1 MALFGTDGIRGL
13 ANGSVLTA
21 ETALAAAV
29 AAAHILVES
38 SSNAGQ
44 RTSSNGE
51 AASGSRPV
59 AIVGQD
65 SRASGEFLE
74 AAVIAGLASAGVDVY
89 RVGVLPTPA
98 VAHLVAATGADLG
111 IMISASHN
119 PMPDNGIKL
128 FARGGGKLDD
138 AIEAAIEKRMGE
150 PWERPTG
157 REVGRIVNDENAATA
172 YIQHLLSSVSTPL
185 QGLKIV
191 VDCANGASSL
201 VAPLVYEKAGAT
213 VVAIHHSP
221 DGWNINDGCGS
232 THLEDLQ
239 AAVVREG
246 ADFGIAHDG
255 DSDRCLAV
263 DHTGAVVD
271 GDQIMTILANGFKSR
286 GKLKD
291 DTIVATVMS
300 NLGFFHAMNAAGIN
314 VITTAVGDRYVL
326 EQMLEGDYSLGG
338 EQSGHLI
345 IRDHAGTGDGI
356 LTALA
361 LAQEVVRTKKTLSE
375 LASAMQRFPQVLINV
390 SGVAKDKLPD
400 SLLVAAAVKD
410 AQQRL
415 GDDGRVLLRAS
426 GTESLIRVMVEAA
439 SDSLAQEIAATL
451 AAVVKAELGI

>member
-38 SSNAGQ
+38 SSNAGK
-44 RTSSNGE
+44 
-51 AASGSRPV
+51 RPR

-111 IMISASHN
+111 VMISASHN

-138 AIEAAIEKRMGE
+138 AVEAAIEKRMGE

-157 REVGRIVNDENAATA
+157 RAVGRIVEDLGAAA
-172 YIQHLLSSVSTPL
+172 RYIDHLLASVSTPL
-185 QGLKIV
+185 AGLKIV
-191 VDCANGASSL
+191 VDCANGASSQ
-201 VAPLVYEKAGAT
+201 VAPLVYERAGAT

-221 DGWNINDGCGS
+221 DGWNINENCGS
-232 THLEDLQ
+232 THMSDLQ
-239 AAVVREG
+239 AAVVTHK

-263 DHTGAVVD
+263 DASGAIVD
-271 GDQIMTILANGFKSR
+271 GDQIMTILANGFKGQGR
-286 GKLKD
+286 LKD
-291 DTIVATVMS
+291 ETIVATVMS
-300 NLGFFHAMNAAGIN
+300 NLGFFHAMKKSGIK

-326 EQMLEGDYSLGG
+326 EQMIAGDFSLGG

-345 IRDHAGTGDGI
+345 IREHAGTGDGI

-361 LAQEVVRTKKTLSE
+361 LAQEVVRTGKPLAE
-375 LASAMQRFPQVLINV
+375 LAAAMDRFPQVLINV
-390 SGVAKDKLPD
+390 SNVAKEKLAQS
-400 SLLVAAAVKD
+400 SLISDAVTAAEAK
-410 AQQRL
+410 L
-415 GDDGRVLLRAS
+415 GDEGRVLLRAS
-426 GTESLIRVMVEAA
+426 GTEPLIRVMVEAS
-439 SDSLAQEIAATL
+439 SDSLAQEIASSL
-451 AAVVKAELGI
+451 AAIVKAELGN

>member
-21 ETALAAAV
+21 EVALSAAV

-38 SSNAGQ
+38 SSNAG
-44 RTSSNGE
+44 R
-51 AASGSRPV
+51 RPT

-74 AAVIAGLASAGVDVY
+74 AAVVAGLASAGVDVY

-98 VAHLVAATGADLG
+98 IAHLVGSTGADLG
-111 IMISASHN
+111 VMISASHN

-157 REVGRIVNDENAATA
+157 RSVGRIYNDDQAANT
-172 YIQHLLSSVSTPL
+172 YIEHLLSSVSTPL
-185 QGLKIV
+185 AGLKIV

-201 VAPLVYEKAGAT
+201 VAPTVYEKAGAT
-213 VVAIHHSP
+213 VVAIHHAP

-263 DHTGAVVD
+263 DGSGAVVD
-271 GDQIMTILANGFKSR
+271 GDQIMTILAIGLKNL
-286 GKLKD
+286 GKLKA

-300 NLGFFHAMNAAGIN
+300 NLGFFHAMKNAGVN
-314 VITTAVGDRYVL
+314 VITTSVGDRYVL
-326 EQMLEGDYSLGG
+326 EKMLEGDFSLGG

-345 IRDHAGTGDGI
+345 IREHAGTGDGI

-361 LAQEVVRTKKTLSE
+361 LAQEVVRTGKSLGE

-390 SGVAKDKLPD
+390 PNVAKDKL
-400 SLLVAAAVKD
+400 SASAAISTAVSD
-410 AQQRL
+410 AEKSL
-415 GDDGRVLLRAS
+415 GDEGRVLLRAS
-426 GTESLIRVMVEAA
+426 GTEPLIRVMVEAS
-439 SDSLAQEIAATL
+439 SDSLAQEIASSL
-451 AAVVKAELGI
+451 AAVVKAELGS

>member
-1 MALFGTDGIRGL
+1 VALFGTDGIRGL

-38 SSNAGQ
+38 SSNAGK
-44 RTSSNGE
+44 
-51 AASGSRPV
+51 RPR

-111 IMISASHN
+111 VMISASHN

-138 AIEAAIEKRMGE
+138 AVEAAIEKRMGE

-157 REVGRIVNDENAATA
+157 RAVGRIVEDSGAAA
-172 YIQHLLSSVSTPL
+172 RYIDHLLASVSTPL
-185 QGLKIV
+185 AGLKIV
-191 VDCANGASSL
+191 VDCANGASSQ
-201 VAPLVYEKAGAT
+201 VAPLVYERAGAT

-221 DGWNINDGCGS
+221 DGWNINENCGS
-232 THLEDLQ
+232 THMADLQ
-239 AAVVREG
+239 ASVVTHK

-263 DHTGAVVD
+263 DASGAIVD
-271 GDQIMTILANGFKSR
+271 GDQIMTILANGFKAQGR
-286 GKLKD
+286 LKD
-291 DTIVATVMS
+291 ETIVATVMS
-300 NLGFFHAMNAAGIN
+300 NLGFFHAMKKSGIK

-326 EQMLEGDYSLGG
+326 EQMISGDFSLGG

-345 IRDHAGTGDGI
+345 IREHAGTGDGI

-361 LAQEVVRTKKTLSE
+361 LAQEVVRTGKPLAE
-375 LASAMQRFPQVLINV
+375 LAAAMDRFPQVLINV
-390 SGVAKDKLPD
+390 SNVAKEKLAQS
-400 SLLVAAAVKD
+400 SLISDAVTAAEAK
-410 AQQRL
+410 L
-415 GDDGRVLLRAS
+415 GDEGRVLLRAS
-426 GTESLIRVMVEAA
+426 GTEPLIRVMVEAS
-439 SDSLAQEIAATL
+439 SDSLAQEIASSL
-451 AAVVKAELGI
+451 AAVVKAELGN

>member
-1 MALFGTDGIRGL
+1 MALFGTDGVRGV
-13 ANGSVLTA
+13 ANVDLTA
-21 ETALAAAV
+21 ELALDVAV

-38 SSNAGQ
+38 LGDKN
-44 RTSSNGE
+44 N
-51 AASGSRPV
+51 RPR

-74 AAVIAGLASAGVDVY
+74 AAVVAGLTSAGVDVY

-111 IMISASHN
+111 VMISASHN

-157 REVGRIVNDENAATA
+157 RAVGRIVNDENAAAA
-172 YIQHLLSSVSTPL
+172 YIEHLLASVSTHL
-185 QGLKIV
+185 KGLKIA

-213 VVAIHHSP
+213 VVAIHHAP

-263 DHTGAVVD
+263 DGSGAVID
-271 GDQIMTILANGFKSR
+271 GDQIMTILAIGFKNR
-286 GKLKD
+286 GKLKA

-300 NLGFFHAMNAAGIN
+300 NLGFFHAMKNADIS
-314 VITTAVGDRYVL
+314 VETTAVGDRYVL
-326 EQMLEGDYSLGG
+326 EKMLEKGYSLGG

-345 IRDHAGTGDGI
+345 MRDFATTGDGI

-361 LAQEVVRTKKTLSE
+361 LAQEVVKSGQTLQE
-375 LASAMQRFPQVLINV
+375 LASAMVRFPQVLVNV
-390 SGVAKDKLPD
+390 KNVAKERLAD
-400 SLLVAAAVKD
+400 STAITAAVK
-410 AQQRL
+410 AAEAKL
-415 GDDGRVLLRAS
+415 GEHGRVLLRAS
-426 GTESLIRVMVEAA
+426 GTEPLVRVMVEAQSDNLA
-439 SDSLAQEIAATL
+439 SEIANDL
-451 AAVVKAELGI
+451 AKVVQTELG